1 MAGLRGF
8 PIIDLFPSSNPTS
21 EVRIYKRKEEKKK
34 TRKQENRK
42 KTRTRPRK

>member
-8 PIIDLFPSSNPTS
+8 PIIDLFPSSNPWS

-34 TRKQENRK
+34 TR
-42 KTRTRPRK
+42 TRPRK